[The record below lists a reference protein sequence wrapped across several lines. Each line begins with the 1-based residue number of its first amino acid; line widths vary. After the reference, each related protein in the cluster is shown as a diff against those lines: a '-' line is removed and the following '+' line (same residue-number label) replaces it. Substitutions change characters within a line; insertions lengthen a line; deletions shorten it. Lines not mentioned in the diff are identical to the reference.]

1 MPKGVSKVIVISKKV
16 WVSVLVCLL
25 GVALLAGV
33 SGYTIPSTVNAADYE
48 EPQVLAQTPEVPEI
62 VEIPEDTTPPE
73 TIEVCTNVVMLGNQI
88 GSAADNVKLSFS
100 APMAQKPQ
108 AAEDDLALHAELETV
123 FMEKQRKIEGFVYPV
138 ERWVYVSSPY
148 GWRSDPATGAW
159 KMHWGVDLA
168 GWYGDEILATRS
180 GTVVEARWCDG
191 RGYYVIIDHGDGFVS
206 EYFHLDW
213 FTVWRGDKVE
223 AGEVIGYMGTTGY
236 STGVHLHFGL
246 LFDGDYVNPAEYI
259 DLSKH

>member
-16 WVSVLVCLL
+16 WVSLLVCLL

-33 SGYTIPSTVNAADYE
+33 SVNTLPGTVNAASLDE
-48 EPQVLAQTPEVPEI
+48 VQTEVETPEVPEI

-73 TIEVCTNVVMLGNQI
+73 TIEVCTNVVALGNQI
-88 GSAADNVKLSFS
+88 SSAAENVKLMSF
-100 APMAQKPQ
+100 APAPT
-108 AAEDDLALHAELETV
+108 EPVELEEGPVLHAKVESAV
-123 FMEKQRKIEGFVYPV
+123 MEKQRKVEGFVYPV

-148 GWRSDPATGAW
+148 GYRSDPGTGAW

-168 GWYGDEILATRS
+168 GWYGDAILATRS
-180 GTVVEARWCDG
+180 GTVVEAKWCDG

-206 EYFHLDW
+206 EYFHLSW
-213 FTVWRGDKVE
+213 YTVWPGDEVE

-246 LFDGDYVNPAEYI
+246 LYAGDYVNPADYV